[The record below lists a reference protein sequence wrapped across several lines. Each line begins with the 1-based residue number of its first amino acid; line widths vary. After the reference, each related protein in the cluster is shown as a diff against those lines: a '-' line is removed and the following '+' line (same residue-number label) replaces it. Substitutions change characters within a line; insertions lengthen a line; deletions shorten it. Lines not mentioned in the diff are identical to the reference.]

1 MMSLILYIQVFL
13 IIQINEKTIQLFYND
28 KIVYF
33 RSMNFIRK
41 ILFPF
46 SIIYSAI
53 ASIRNYCYDIG
64 LLKSYTFNLPIIAV
78 GNLSVG
84 GTGKTPQIEFLIRLL
99 SNKYKV
105 ATLSRGYNRK
115 SSGYIFAD
123 TNVNAEIIGDEP
135 YQYFTK
141 FPNIQVAVD
150 ADRKNG
156 IEQLLSNSGKP
167 DVILLD
173 DAYQHRR
180 VKAGFYILLTS
191 YNELY
196 SDDFQLPTGNLRENS
211 SGAKRANLIV
221 VTKCPFDL
229 TKQEQ
234 EVIKNKLAILPNQ
247 TLFFSTIEFDE
258 FVYSENEK
266 KPVSEILNVDKL
278 LLAGIAKPQ
287 TFFEH
292 LQRNKEACL
301 TFPDHHQFM
310 EKDLLEIK
318 NKAQNNIIITTEK
331 DFMRLKG
338 SLPKEQL
345 YYLPIKTKFLFEGDN
360 FDKIIINYVESSTRI
375 G

>member
-1 MMSLILYIQVFL
+1 MSLILYILVFL
-13 IIQINEKTIQLFYND
+13 ILQINEKTIQLFYND

-46 SIIYSAI
+46 SILYSAI
-53 ASIRNYCYDIG
+53 ASIRNYCYDKG

-84 GTGKTPQIEFLIRLL
+84 GTGKTPQVELLIRLL
-99 SNKYKV
+99 SEKYKV
-105 ATLSRGYNRK
+105 ATLSRGYKRK
-115 SSGYIFAD
+115 SNGFILAD
-123 TNVNAEIIGDEP
+123 ANVNSQIIGDEP
-135 YQYFTK
+135 YQYLTK

-156 IEQLLSNSGKP
+156 IEQLLSNSTKP
-167 DVILLD
+167 EVILLD

-196 SDDFQLPTGNLRENS
+196 SDDFQLPAGNLRENRN
-211 SGAKRANLIV
+211 GAKRANVIV
-221 VTKCPFDL
+221 VTKCPSDL
-229 TKQEQ
+229 SNQEQ
-234 EVIKNKLAILPNQ
+234 EVIKRKLAILPNQ

-258 FVYSENEK
+258 YVYSENEK
-266 KPVSEILNVDKL
+266 KSVSEILKVDKL

-287 TFFEH
+287 TFFAH
-292 LQRNKEACL
+292 LQSNKEACL
-301 TFPDHHQFM
+301 TFPDHHQFTD
-310 EKDLLEIK
+310 KDLLEIK

-345 YYLPIKTKFLFEGDN
+345 YYLPIKTKFLFEGNN
-360 FDKIIINYVESSTRI
+360 FDKIITNYVESSSRI